1 MIPEFGNL
9 SLVLA
14 LVLSAVSAAGGLLG
28 AQVGRVRW
36 MQAAASATL
45 GQFVFTA
52 LAFAV
57 LVHAFVGDDFSVA
70 YVAHNSNSLL
80 PWYYKVSAVWGA
92 HEGSFLLWVLIMTV
106 WMTAVALLGRRMPLD
121 FYARVLGVM
130 GLLNLGFL
138 CFLVFTSNPFERLL
152 PLAPANGAD
161 LNPLLQD
168 FGLIVHPPMLYTG
181 YVGFS
186 VAFAFAVAALLA
198 GRLDGA
204 WARWSRPWT
213 NSAWAFL
220 TLGIA
225 LGSWWAYYE
234 LGWGGWWFWDPVE
247 NASFMPWLAG
257 TALVHSLAV
266 TEKRGAFKSWTAL
279 LAVAAFSLSLLG
291 AFIVRSGVLT
301 SVHAFAVDPARG
313 MFILIFLVIV
323 VGGSLALFG
332 VRASA
337 VAAKVR
343 YGPLSREAFLLLNN
357 LLFVVALAV
366 VLLGT
371 LYPLAFEAM
380 SGGGKISIGPP
391 WFNTFFVPLMLA
403 VALALGIGPFL
414 SWKRSDLRKHVRR
427 LAWSGAVSVALGI
440 MVGLIVAGTLS
451 PAALVAVMLAVWVLT
466 AHGLDVVR
474 RVRLAG
480 AARGNAAG
488 RGHAPRQRIPGL
500 FAALGKVPL
509 SYWGMTLAHAGFAV
523 SLLGVALTHELSV
536 EKDIRLAP
544 GEVAVHGAVEF
555 HFLGVAATDGPNYR
569 GQSGRFEVVDGDR
582 RVLLVPEKR
591 RYLANGS
598 MMTEAAIDPGFFK
611 DIYVSLGE
619 PLADG
624 AWAVRVY
631 VKPFVRWIWFGALLM
646 AFGGMLAIADK
657 RYRRLGAGR
666 SLRATGQ
673 QSGIGPSSGH
683 ALGQAPAAAAGPPG
697 RGAAPVGEAGP

>member
-1 MIPEFGNL
+1 MIPELGNF

-14 LVLSAVSAAGGLLG
+14 LLLSAVTAICGLWG
-28 AQVGRVRW
+28 AQAGRVRS
-36 MQAAASATL
+36 MRAAASAVL
-45 GQFVFTA
+45 GQLVFVA

-57 LVHAFVGDDFSVA
+57 LVHAFVTDDFSVA
-70 YVAHNSNSLL
+70 YVAQNSNSLL

-92 HEGSFLLWVLIMTV
+92 HEGSFLLWILIMTV
-106 WMTAVALLGRRMPLD
+106 WMTALALRGQQMPID
-121 FYARVLGVM
+121 FHARTLGVM

-152 PLAPANGAD
+152 PLAPVDGSD

-186 VAFAFAVAALLA
+186 VAFAFAIAALLS
-198 GRLDGA
+198 GRLDSA

-213 NSAWAFL
+213 NVAWAFL

-279 LAVAAFSLSLLG
+279 LAIAAFSLCLLG
-291 AFIVRSGVLT
+291 AFIVRSGILT

-313 MFILIFLVIV
+313 MFILMFLLVV
-323 VGGSLALFG
+323 VGGSLALYG
-332 VRASA
+332 LRANA
-337 VAAKVR
+337 IAAGVR
-343 YGPLSREAFLLLNN
+343 YGPVSREAFLLLNN

-371 LYPLAFEAM
+371 LYPLAYEAL

-391 WFNTFFVPLMLA
+391 WFNTFFVPLMLG
-403 VALALGIGPFL
+403 VALALGVGPFL
-414 SWKRSDLRKHVRR
+414 SWKRSDLAKLKRR
-427 LAWSGAVSVALGI
+427 FAWSGA
-440 MVGLIVAGTLS
+440 
-451 PAALVAVMLAVWVLT
+451 AALVLGIPGVLLALGPLSPGSLAAVALAIWILT
-466 AHGLDVVR
+466 AHGLDFAR
-474 RVRLAG
+474 RLRLDGSLGRASDTGAG
-480 AARGNAAG
+480 AAQEPRAGGRRVLARAG
-488 RGHAPRQRIPGL
+488 RIPL
-500 FAALGKVPL
+500 AW
-509 SYWGMTLAHAGFAV
+509 WGMTVAHAGFAM

-544 GEVAVHGAVEF
+544 GEVAEHGGVAF
-555 HFLGVAATDGPNYR
+555 HFKGIVATAGPNYR
-569 GQSGRFEVVDGDR
+569 AQSGRFEVVDGDR
-582 RVLLVPEKR
+582 RLLLVPEKR
-591 RYLANGS
+591 RYLAGGAV
-598 MMTEAAIDPGFFK
+598 MTEAAIDAGFFK

-619 PLADG
+619 PLEGG

-646 AFGGMLAIADK
+646 AFGGVLAVADR
-657 RYRRLGAGR
+657 RYRRF
-666 SLRATGQ
+666 RARTSPRARPVQ
-673 QSGIGPSSGH
+673 TGIG
-683 ALGQAPAAAAGPPG
+683 QTAARGTENPG
-697 RGAAPVGEAGP
+697 GAPVG